1 MHWTK
6 RSIFFVTLVAFLSNL
21 AFGMSVFNVQEP
33 SRSLGNSG
41 TKFQQ
46 KSSTEL
52 TFSAFETLEEL
63 EEFEQETDLDSDAAS
78 KVVYSQNQ
86 SSFVTGF
93 HFQYRLSKSAVFEQD
108 AFRTWLW
115 LKQTIFIHF
124 QVFRI

>member
-1 MHWTK
+1 VHWTK

-46 KSSTEL
+46 KSSADL
-52 TFSAFETLEEL
+52 TFSAFEALEEL
-63 EEFEQETDLDSDAAS
+63 EEFEQETDLDLDAAS
-78 KVVYSQNQ
+78 KVVCSQNQ
-86 SSFVTGF
+86 SSFAIGF
-93 HFQYRLSKSAVFEQD
+93 HFQNRLSNSAVFEQD

>member
-1 MHWTK
+1 
-6 RSIFFVTLVAFLSNL
+6 
-21 AFGMSVFNVQEP
+21 MSVFNVQEP
-33 SRSLGNSG
+33 CRSLGNSG

-46 KSSTEL
+46 KTSSEL

-78 KVVYSQNQ
+78 KVVCSQNQ
-86 SSFVTGF
+86 SSFATGF
-93 HFQYRLSKSAVFEQD
+93 HFQNRLSNSAVFELD